1 MNEADGQQFLL
12 TRNYFYFKVCL
23 AEDKKFYA
31 QGTIEC
37 KYIDSIR
44 IESEESECTLK
55 VNEVAF
61 AAIKIRDTYKQ
72 DFIIFLIVG
81 VIIIWSL
88 YSGSQ
93 YGKMVLFLG
102 AVALLAY
109 IGSWIIPFVIYISYG
124 AIILILILLGVMLY
138 KKLFG

>member
-1 MNEADGQQFLL
+1 MW
-12 TRNYFYFKVCL
+12 
-23 AEDKKFYA
+23 
-31 QGTIEC
+31 
-37 KYIDSIR
+37 
-44 IESEESECTLK
+44 
-55 VNEVAF
+55 
-61 AAIKIRDTYKQ
+61 
-72 DFIIFLIVG
+72 IILLIVG
-81 VIIIWSL
+81 AIIIWSL

-138 KKLFG
+138 NKLFG